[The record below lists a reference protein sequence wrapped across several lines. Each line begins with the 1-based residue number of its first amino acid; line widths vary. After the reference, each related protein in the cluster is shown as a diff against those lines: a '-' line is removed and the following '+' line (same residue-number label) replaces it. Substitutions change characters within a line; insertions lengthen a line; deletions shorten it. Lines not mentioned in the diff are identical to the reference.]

1 MLACMDTSR
10 WRRPPKSLKG
20 EYRLLK
26 KCTVLFVSCLG
37 SLVLNTHAEY
47 TVNAPLTP
55 VQDWLQSD
63 SPADCGLPELR
74 TQKLHEALAEL
85 YQARGYIFI
94 WKNQGLLQDLLG
106 QLAELQSDGLNP
118 AQYMPD
124 IREAEALCAELLIS
138 AHYLLALEHLSR
150 GRLDQ
155 QEHESV
161 WESSAMMTPIRESV
175 AQLGI
180 LGLES
185 MRDAFEHA
193 RPDLPLYLQLRDA
206 FIAMPEAGPEL
217 PPFPEGPLL
226 KPGNDRD
233 PRLRVLMQHMQLRG
247 LLDPEATA
255 GPLDRPLLAD
265 DPVQAQP
272 LSYDQVLQEAVRQFQ
287 RQQGLQPD
295 AVVGPQTV
303 AALNMTHAQ
312 RRQQVRINLER
323 MRWMEARRQY
333 HSLLVNAA
341 GSRALLLEGNEV
353 RWQSRVQ
360 SGSPDRA
367 TPMLDSRINRVTL
380 NPSWTIPPTIL
391 KEDKLPQ
398 IRSNPAYFSERN
410 MQVLDHQGNQLDPAQ
425 IDWHN
430 PRGILLRQPP
440 GPDNPLGRMVFRF
453 DNPFAVYLHDTPSQS
468 LFARAV
474 RNVSSGC
481 VRVEQASELADYLF
495 YTLDQQ
501 QRERIEQRMTS
512 GRTHEI
518 AVRNGPQ
525 VLLTYWTAEA
535 LEDGSLRFSPDPYSM
550 DEPLAQAYHRA
561 IAQQ

>member
-1 MLACMDTSR
+1 MAEA
-10 WRRPPKSLKG
+10 PKSLKG

-37 SLVLNTHAEY
+37 SLVLNAHAEY
-47 TVNAPLTP
+47 TVNVPLTP
-55 VQDWLQSD
+55 VQEWLQSD
-63 SPADCGLPELR
+63 SPSDCGLPELR

-85 YQARGYIFI
+85 YQAQGYIFI
-94 WKNQGLLQDLLG
+94 WKNQGLLQDLLE

-124 IREAEALCAELLIS
+124 IREAEALCAELQIS

-150 GRLDQ
+150 GRLNQ
-155 QEHESV
+155 QEHEPV

-185 MRDAFEHA
+185 MRNAFEHA

-206 FIAMPEAGPEL
+206 FIAMPEAGPQL
-217 PPFPEGPLL
+217 PPFPDGPLL

-295 AVVGPQTV
+295 AVVGPQTL